1 MDSRRHETLIR
12 QTEGEK
18 SFVQQKFPRYLPQAR
33 PSAKHGG
40 VGTQRPEVSTSGGEV
55 GGKKNTVN
63 THKTRCNEGANEDR
77 RVGISSKKWHGFEV
91 RADLGSKPVSSNS

>member
-1 MDSRRHETLIR
+1 MFNKNSLVTSHRPGPPRNM
-12 QTEGEK
+12 EGWEHK
-18 SFVQQKFPRYLPQAR
+18 DQ
-33 PSAKHGG
+33 
-40 VGTQRPEVSTSGGEV
+40 EVSTSGGEV